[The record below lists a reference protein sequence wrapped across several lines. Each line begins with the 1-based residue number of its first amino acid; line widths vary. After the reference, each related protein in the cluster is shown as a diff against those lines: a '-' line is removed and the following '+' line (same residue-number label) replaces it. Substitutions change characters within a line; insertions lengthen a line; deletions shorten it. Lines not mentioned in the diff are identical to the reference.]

1 MNRRDLILGI
11 GGLISAPITARAQQ
25 QAMPVIGVLSTAS
38 PGPYAKQLD
47 DFRRGLS
54 ENGFVEGK
62 NVAIEYRWAEGHYE
76 RLPNLAA
83 DLVGLQVAVI
93 GAITL

>member
-1 MNRRDLILGI
+1 MNRRELLLRI

-47 DFRRGLS
+47 GFRRGLS

-62 NVAIEYRWAEGHYE
+62 NAAIG
-76 RLPNLAA
+76 PK
-83 DLVGLQVAVI
+83 D
-93 GAITL
+93 ITNDCPTWRPIWSAYKLL